1 MLDVLNKKLASPG
14 THQGDVLDHII
25 EDMKFENF
33 LTEEFVVQLM
43 FGLLYVSFDSIS
55 LTLSLACKL
64 LSENPVVLE
73 ELTVRERVFNRRPGP
88 PPAPAVFGGTRK
100 NASPSPVLELS
111 NPMVSTVKDRRNVV
125 KLIMLNTPAADLA
138 LTNLAYCS
146 HNDFHGFAAYCS
158 HADLH
163 GFTAYWHQALP
174 CLHRRFLCPL
184 PIPLF
189 FLGFVLNWEL
199 EFDLRRRRP
208 RPPAPAVFGGIRKN
222 DSPSPI
228 LELSNPMVST
238 GKDGRNVG
246 RTDNEIKNYWNTI
259 LSKRVQGDK
268 THEQSSRILKSI
280 GRIGKLTSDSNHGI
294 KPVAHPVIRPKVMRC
309 TKVILPWQ
317 PDNNNQMFNENI
329 VSYGNSKNLFPS
341 VQPENNIS
349 DFLIDLDINHLLRSD
364 VTNSDGHQT
373 NVQDNV
379 LDLPVSGCDA
389 KLKDLMDEGKP
400 ENWRATNPF
409 QPNEAMDL
417 NTLAS
422 FLDLED
428 TWIS

>member
-1 MLDVLNKKLASPG
+1 
-14 THQGDVLDHII
+14 
-25 EDMKFENF
+25 
-33 LTEEFVVQLM
+33 
-43 FGLLYVSFDSIS
+43 
-55 LTLSLACKL
+55 
-64 LSENPVVLE
+64 
-73 ELTVRERVFNRRPGP
+73 
-88 PPAPAVFGGTRK
+88 
-100 NASPSPVLELS
+100 
-111 NPMVSTVKDRRNVV
+111 
-125 KLIMLNTPAADLA
+125 
-138 LTNLAYCS
+138 
-146 HNDFHGFAAYCS
+146 
-158 HADLH
+158 
-163 GFTAYWHQALP
+163 
-174 CLHRRFLCPL
+174 
-184 PIPLF
+184 
-189 FLGFVLNWEL
+189 
-199 EFDLRRRRP
+199 
-208 RPPAPAVFGGIRKN
+208 
-222 DSPSPI
+222 
-228 LELSNPMVST
+228 
-238 GKDGRNVG
+238 
-246 RTDNEIKNYWNTI
+246 
-259 LSKRVQGDK
+259 
-268 THEQSSRILKSI
+268 
-280 GRIGKLTSDSNHGI
+280 
-294 KPVAHPVIRPKVMRC
+294 MRC

>member
-1 MLDVLNKKLASPG
+1 MLCNECCSWS
-14 THQGDVLDHII
+14 II
-25 EDMKFENF
+25 
-33 LTEEFVVQLM
+33 
-43 FGLLYVSFDSIS
+43 
-55 LTLSLACKL
+55 A
-64 LSENPVVLE
+64 
-73 ELTVRERVFNRRPGP
+73 RR
-88 PPAPAVFGGTRK
+88 
-100 NASPSPVLELS
+100 
-111 NPMVSTVKDRRNVV
+111 
-125 KLIMLNTPAADLA
+125 
-138 LTNLAYCS
+138 
-146 HNDFHGFAAYCS
+146 
-158 HADLH
+158 
-163 GFTAYWHQALP
+163 LP
-174 CLHRRFLCPL
+174 
-184 PIPLF
+184 
-189 FLGFVLNWEL
+189 
-199 EFDLRRRRP
+199 
-208 RPPAPAVFGGIRKN
+208 
-222 DSPSPI
+222 
-228 LELSNPMVST
+228 
-238 GKDGRNVG
+238 G